1 MIGVIDCGWIVADT
15 QRFQPPPTHA
25 DALATFVT
33 SSGLPIELRWSK
45 NTQCTFRLKTTDDLF
60 ELSFRTRSWKCGAL
74 RRDGASLRR
83 LDSLET
89 KTFRLCRGFEAS
101 PQHNTSLRTGSFSFW
116 KSAKVA
122 TRFFTLT
129 LQWNTLL
136 CQKKSIM
143 YMYMSEVQ
151 RAQNGMVPHL
161 NIPQLRPIC
170 KTFPQHVYRLI
181 SSVH

>member
-45 NTQCTFRLKTTDDLF
+45 NTECTFRLKTTDDLF

-136 CQKKSIM
+136 CQKNRSCTCLRFKERRMVWCPIWIYLNCGLYVKHFPSTSI
-143 YMYMSEVQ
+143 
-151 RAQNGMVPHL
+151 G
-161 NIPQLRPIC
+161 
-170 KTFPQHVYRLI
+170 
-181 SSVH
+181 